1 MSANSSDERI
11 IIVAPIGRD
20 GRAMAD
26 YLTANGFRAQLC
38 STLLECAAEVQQGA
52 GVLLLTEESL
62 ELAHVT
68 DFFEMLKT
76 QPTWSEI
83 PLILLTKGGE
93 SRLVK
98 LLDLAVSAAGGV
110 TLLERPIGLQTLLR
124 SVQVGLRSRLRQYQ
138 VRDLIQE
145 QQRASRM
152 KDEFLATVSHELRTP
167 LNAILGWATIL
178 SRGAV
183 DQDALERAIAAIER
197 NARAQAQLIE
207 DLLDVSRIISGK
219 LHLDIQPIV
228 IANVIKAAADAI
240 RPAADAKQV
249 QLIITAEAGVE
260 ELRADEA
267 RLQQIIWNLLSNSI
281 KFTPAG
287 GQTHVRVGRDSTGV
301 EICVSDTGEGIS
313 REFLPFIFERFRQA
327 DASIT
332 RKHGGLGLG
341 LAITRHLVEMHGGT
355 IRAESEGEGRGATF
369 RVHLPVTAAIPVT
382 ASSNGDQNSLSL
394 NSTVAAHLP
403 NLTGIRVLA
412 VDDAED
418 ARALLRFVLEHYG
431 AQVTTA
437 ASARDALQVLADW
450 RPDVIV
456 CDIGMPEED
465 GYSFIKKVRKLETV
479 CGGET
484 PAVAVTGYVRVEDRM
499 RALEAGYQMFVPK
512 PVEAIELA
520 SLIASVAGATG

>member
-1 MSANSSDERI
+1 MPANILDERI
-11 IIVAPIGRD
+11 LVVAPIGRD
-20 GRAMAD
+20 GEAMGEFLSSHGLQVQICA
-26 YLTANGFRAQLC
+26 
-38 STLLECAAEVQQGA
+38 TLLEASTEVRRGG
-52 GVLLLTEESL
+52 GVLVLTEECL
-62 ELAHVT
+62 EMPYLKEL
-68 DFFEMLKT
+68 FETLKT
-76 QPTWSEI
+76 QPPWSEI
-83 PLILLTKGGE
+83 PLIVLTRGGE
-93 SRLVK
+93 SRRVS
-98 LLDLAVSAAGGV
+98 LLDMAASAAGGV
-110 TLLERPIGLQTLLR
+110 TLLERPLRLDTLLR
-124 SVQVGLRSRLRQYQ
+124 SVQVALRSRRRQYQ
-138 VRDLIQE
+138 VRDLIEE

-152 KDEFLATVSHELRTP
+152 KDEFLATISHELRTP

-178 SRGAV
+178 SRGTV
-183 DQDALERAIAAIER
+183 DKAALDRALAAIER
-197 NARAQAQLIE
+197 NAKSQAQLIE

-219 LHLDIQPIV
+219 LRLEIKPVMIT
-228 IANVIKAAADAI
+228 NVINAAADAV

-249 QLIITAEAGVE
+249 QLLITADPGVD

-287 GQTHVRVGRDSTGV
+287 GVAHLHVSRTGTGV

-313 REFLPFIFERFRQA
+313 PEFLPFIFERFRQA

-332 RKHGGLGLG
+332 RQHGGLGLG

-355 IRAESEGEGRGATF
+355 IKAESEGEGRGATF
-369 RVHLPVTAAIPVT
+369 RVHLPVTASVPLSE
-382 ASSNGDQNSLSL
+382 SSNGDKNSRSL
-394 NSTVAAHLP
+394 TTAVAADLP

-465 GYSFIKKVRKLETV
+465 GYSFIKKVRKL
-479 CGGET
+479 
-484 PAVAVTGYVRVEDRM
+484 
-499 RALEAGYQMFVPK
+499 
-512 PVEAIELA
+512 
-520 SLIASVAGATG
+520 